1 MELEEWELLPDTESF
16 LELGHEAKRD
26 VVFKELIVDVNYF
39 ICPSLPLMDRKLSPS
54 SSDPPAEEAQKKE
67 LVEEFKDIAVVLPAA
82 IAVDPH
88 RHDVVSQVFFKKLMD
103 NEFVDMKVESPRG
116 ATLTHLEPEGKEE
129 EEEKEEAEAED
140 DRKGDGCEP
149 MNTWNRRLVGVG
161 AFCSL
166 GAAAAAT
173 AFMFVLGGR
182 HLQSQQPSH
191 RIQFCIYSDDKV
203 IIVHCWPTNLSAIS
217 CPLQTNKKLR
227 FCLFR
232 WQRTNWTTTMM
243 HRATRP
249 NQAHISFG
257 GYCAT
262 A

>member
-1 MELEEWELLPDTESF
+1 MELEEWEFLPDADSF

-26 VVFKELIVDVNYF
+26 VVFKELIVDMNYF
-39 ICPSLPLMDRKLSPS
+39 ICPSLPLVDRKLSPS
-54 SSDPPAEEAQKKE
+54 SSAPLAEEAQKKE
-67 LVEEFKDIAVVLPAA
+67 LVEEFKDITVVLPAA

-88 RHDVVSQVFFKKLMD
+88 RHDVVTQVFFKKLTD

-129 EEEKEEAEAED
+129 EEEEEKEEAEAEG

-182 HLQSQQPSH
+182 HLQSQQHSH
-191 RIQFCIYSDDKV
+191 RIQFCIYSDDKR
-203 IIVHCWPTNLSAIS
+203 S
-217 CPLQTNKKLR
+217 R
-227 FCLFR
+227 G
-232 WQRTNWTTTMM
+232 TTTMM
-243 HRATRP
+243 LLHRATRP